1 MKSVQFL
8 GNKTCQVR
16 ELADPS
22 PRPGQV
28 KVRMVVSGIC
38 GSDLWNYVKRP
49 TRLKDKFMPGHE
61 PSGIVEAV
69 GEGVRHVNVGD
80 RVVVYQQLTCGH
92 CKHCRAGNLMFCP
105 DRKALGHETHGA
117 HADFVVV
124 EERNVLPLPD
134 ELSFADGA
142 VMACAGGTAFAALR
156 KLDVSGRHTL
166 VIFGQGPVG
175 LSGLMLA
182 KGMGAR
188 VICVEPCAERRQLA
202 KTLGAD
208 HVIDPAEGGAESS
221 VRDIAGGEGVD
232 VALIATGNA
241 KARQEAVAC
250 LANGGKA
257 VFVGVGDR
265 RDSVDFSHLLWRE
278 LTLTGSFVMPI
289 HMYWDLARFM
299 IEKQIS
305 LERMITHRFPIDQAD
320 EAFSLFAQGKTGKV
334 VFEFCR
340 EKGLGQ

>member
-1 MKSVQFL
+1 MRGVLFL
-8 GNKTCQVR
+8 GDQTCEVR
-16 ELADPS
+16 EFADPS

-38 GSDLWNYVKRP
+38 GSDLWNYRKKP
-49 TRLKDKFMPGHE
+49 AQLKDKFIPGHE
-61 PSGIVEAV
+61 PSGIVEAL

-80 RVVVYQQLTCGH
+80 RVVVYHHLTCGR

-105 DRKALGHETHGA
+105 HRKSLGHETHGA

-156 KLDVSGRHTL
+156 KLGVSGRHTL
-166 VIFGQGPVG
+166 AIFGQGPVG
-175 LSGLMLA
+175 LSGLVLV

-188 VICVEPCAERRQLA
+188 VICVEPCAERRQLSN
-202 KTLGAD
+202 TFGAD
-208 HVIDPAEGGAESS
+208 HVIDPAEGGTESS
-221 VRDIAGGEGVD
+221 ARDLTGGEGVD
-232 VALIATGNA
+232 VALIATGNS

-278 LTLTGSFVMPI
+278 LTLMGSFVMPI

-305 LERMITHRFPIDQAD
+305 FERLITHRFALEQAG
-320 EAFSLFAQGKTGKV
+320 EAFSLFAEGKTGKV
-334 VFEFCR
+334 VFDWSE
-340 EKGLGQ
+340 